1 MVFLH
6 EQFCLCFMM
15 EVAPYGGCWTLWG
28 IGPFLLPGMGE
39 SYQIAIRRM
48 NLLPSALRAK
58 SHHSRSGIH
67 EMKFD
72 ESK

>member
-1 MVFLH
+1 M
-6 EQFCLCFMM
+6 
-15 EVAPYGGCWTLWG
+15 WG